1 MIKNKYFEKIN
12 DLLTEKKVFLVD
24 GNENFDKYY
33 QNCNIYLSLSKREG
47 LSQSMIKSMHNSN
60 IIISLN
66 VAGCRNL
73 IQNNINGFL
82 IDEKDLEKK

>member
-1 MIKNKYFEKIN
+1 
-12 DLLTEKKVFLVD
+12 
-24 GNENFDKYY
+24 
-33 QNCNIYLSLSKREG
+33 
-47 LSQSMIKSMHNSN
+47 MIKSMHNSN

>member
-1 MIKNKYFEKIN
+1 
-12 DLLTEKKVFLVD
+12 
-24 GNENFDKYY
+24 
-33 QNCNIYLSLSKREG
+33 
-47 LSQSMIKSMHNSN
+47 MIKSMHNSN

-82 IDEKDLEKK
+82 IDEKDLEKKVISIFEYILNNKNKLDFEKIIKKSYVTIDKTFSKKYINNLYLKYAN